1 MRSLAIFSPSN
12 ISQLVILILKQIIVL
27 AISLFTSAVT
37 SPDSINM
44 IDNRVILTLMDL
56 VALKLQ
62 LRTSRPCTKCR
73 AASLT
78 KITQIIK
85 KLISTRLIVSE
96 IIKSHRDPKI
106 PRFSV
111 SVPRLTLLNP
121 KMLLQRSIQLKRCK
135 KQVRWPRFQ
144 INLCVNTKKGRW
156 LKLRSIWTF
165 KSIWMRYSSR
175 SKEHGR
181 TRSEGSSMPRTIP
194 IMITRQVTLFISQP
208 SLWWKMQASLTLPL
222 KMSRIDLEHKIYI
235 KTSVCD

>member
-12 ISQLVILILKQIIVL
+12 ISQLVILIFKPIIVL

-37 SPDSINM
+37 SPDSISM

-62 LRTSRPCTKCR
+62 LRTSRLCTRCK
-73 AASLT
+73 AASVT
-78 KITQIIK
+78 KIIK
-85 KLISTRLIVSE
+85 KLISTRSIVSE
-96 IIKSHRDPKI
+96 IIKSPRDPKI

-111 SVPRLTLLNP
+111 SVPHLTLLNLR
-121 KMLLQRSIQLKRCK
+121 MLQQRSIQHRGCK
-135 KQVRWPRFQ
+135 KLSRCSRFLT
-144 INLCVNTKKGRW
+144 NLCVNTKKGRW

-181 TRSEGSSMPRTIP
+181 TRSEGWSMPRTIP
-194 IMITRQVTLFISQP
+194 IMIIRQVTLSISQP
-208 SLWWKMQASLTLPL
+208 SLWWKMQASLMPPL
-222 KMSRIDLEHKIYI
+222 KVSRIDLEHNNYI

>member
-12 ISQLVILILKQIIVL
+12 ISQLVILILKPIIVL

-37 SPDSINM
+37 SPDSISM

-62 LRTSRPCTKCR
+62 LRTSKPCTKCK
-73 AASLT
+73 AASVT
-78 KITQIIK
+78 KITKIIK
-85 KLISTRLIVSE
+85 KLISTRSIVSE
-96 IIKSHRDPKI
+96 IIKSPRDPKI
-106 PRFSV
+106 QRFSV
-111 SVPRLTLLNP
+111 SVPHLTLLNLR
-121 KMLLQRSIQLKRCK
+121 MLPQRSIQHRGCRKLSRC
-135 KQVRWPRFQ
+135 PRFLT
-144 INLCVNTKKGRW
+144 NLCVNTKKGRW

-175 SKEHGR
+175 SKEHEKM
-181 TRSEGSSMPRTIP
+181 RSEGWSMPRTTP

-222 KMSRIDLEHKIYI
+222 KVSRIDLEHNNYI

>member
-12 ISQLVILILKQIIVL
+12 ISQLVILIFKPIIVL

-37 SPDSINM
+37 SPDSISM

-62 LRTSRPCTKCR
+62 LRTSRLCTRCK
-73 AASLT
+73 AASVT
-78 KITQIIK
+78 KIIK
-85 KLISTRLIVSE
+85 KLISTRSIVSE
-96 IIKSHRDPKI
+96 IIKIIKSPRDPKI

-111 SVPRLTLLNP
+111 SVPHLTLLNLR
-121 KMLLQRSIQLKRCK
+121 MLQQRSIQHRGCK
-135 KQVRWPRFQ
+135 KLSRCSRFLT
-144 INLCVNTKKGRW
+144 NLCVNTKKGRW

-175 SKEHGR
+175 SKEHEKM
-181 TRSEGSSMPRTIP
+181 RSEGWSMPRTTP
-194 IMITRQVTLFISQP
+194 IMIIRQVTLSISQP
-208 SLWWKMQASLTLPL
+208 SLWWKMQASLTPPL

-235 KTSVCD
+235 